1 MGKSQEGMRKRGMG
15 AFRPRE
21 SRFLF
26 ALVAASIPFLLDS
39 LLMAFTGGT
48 FLPEQLGAVYLSSF
62 AIEALLLVYAVF
74 TRKRRRWWDFAVP
87 SCMMALTLV
96 LGAYSLVQAIALDT
110 GFRPY
115 AVEGGTAV
123 GWEVR
128 ETIVTS
134 GFYIRTYVLEPMEN
148 AAEDPS
154 HPLLIVLRDTESS
167 FNLAQVGYFLS
178 AAGTLLFLAL
188 LLLDVRGV
196 IPCKKSPRKEK
207 TRTEAS
213 EEA

>member
-26 ALVAASIPFLLDS
+26 VLVAASIPFLLDS
-39 LLMAFTGGT
+39 LLMAFTGGA

-62 AIEALLLVYAVF
+62 AIEALLFVYAVF

-123 GWEVR
+123 GWDVR

-154 HPLLIVLRDTESS
+154 HPLLIVLRDTDSS

-178 AAGTLLFLAL
+178 AAGTIFFLVLSFLDAKGAL
-188 LLLDVRGV
+188 
-196 IPCKKSPRKEK
+196 PERKGAEEE
-207 TRTEAS
+207 TR

>member
-1 MGKSQEGMRKRGMG
+1 MGKGCE
-15 AFRPRE
+15 RPRE
-21 SRFLF
+21 GRGRPSFLGSPF
-26 ALVAASIPFLLDS
+26 LLALLCASVPFLLDS

-48 FLPEQLGAVYLSSF
+48 FLPERLSGVYLASF
-62 AIEALLLVYAVF
+62 LVEAMLLVYAVF

-110 GFRPY
+110 GFRPD

-123 GWEVR
+123 GWELK
-128 ETIVTS
+128 ETVVTS
-134 GFYIRTYVLEPMEN
+134 GFYIRTYVLAPMEN
-148 AAEDPS
+148 AAGDPD
-154 HPLLIVLRDTESS
+154 HPLVIALKDTESS
-167 FNLAQVGYFLS
+167 FNLAQVGYFVS

-188 LLLDVRGV
+188 LLLDAWGAL
-196 IPCKKSPRKEK
+196 PRKRPPGKEE
-207 TRTEAS
+207 TRAEAS

>member
-26 ALVAASIPFLLDS
+26 VLVAASIPFLLDS
-39 LLMAFTGGT
+39 LLMAFTGGA

-62 AIEALLLVYAVF
+62 AIEALLFVYAVF

-154 HPLLIVLRDTESS
+154 HPLLIVLRDTDSS

-178 AAGTLLFLAL
+178 AAGTLLFLVL
-188 LLLDVRGV
+188 FLLDAGG
-196 IPCKKSPRKEK
+196 ILPRRKAP
-207 TRTEAS
+207 EAIGNEAP